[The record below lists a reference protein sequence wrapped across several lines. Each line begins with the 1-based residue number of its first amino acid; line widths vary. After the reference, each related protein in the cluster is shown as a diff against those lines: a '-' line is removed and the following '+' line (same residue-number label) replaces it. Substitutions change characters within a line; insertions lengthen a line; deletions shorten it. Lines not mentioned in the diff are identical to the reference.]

1 LHDYPPVRDGSLHL
15 SIHSSHSKLLVLCT
29 KVEYKRSDV
38 IQRLHQIILVT
49 LCGVLAVGVTSCRLV
64 DKFTGD
70 QNLKKVGELWSD
82 VPRMEGLASSE
93 TEMPLFVKLLM
104 RTALNNLYRLNKP
117 GEDKTPATGDWAVFT
132 TPKLP
137 EDVKNFYTNERMT
150 SFGSWEASDK
160 STCLNGS
167 EHGFSGV
174 ACVFRKVANNHEI
187 GLLIVAAQD
196 QQKKQTN
203 VFFVRVESDET
214 LAATPSISPKAK
226 GPIKSLTGTAPYG
239 IEKRPLPNGLNL
251 NELLPKQVGPYT
263 RTLLEKSSQR
273 GVTATSIEV
282 DGDSVYA
289 TYKEG
294 AREIFVEFAVAA
306 NAQNAQATLET
317 AAGETTG
324 KFPTDPRFGSIGTE
338 PSYLKVNNESGA
350 FYAWTRGN
358 YYFSASAKGGAA
370 DLDAFM
376 QSFPF

>member
-1 LHDYPPVRDGSLHL
+1 MAFQFSNMFKAPTRLGLYVTP
-15 SIHSSHSKLLVLCT
+15 LLLGT
-29 KVEYKRSDV
+29 
-38 IQRLHQIILVT
+38 LVF
-49 LCGVLAVGVTSCRLV
+49 AVTSCRV
-64 DKFTGD
+64 IDRFTGD

-93 TEMPLFVKLLM
+93 AEMPIYVKLLM
-104 RTALNNLYRLNKP
+104 RTALNNLYRLNKER
-117 GEDKTPATGDWAVFT
+117 EDRTPATGDWAVFT
-132 TPKLP
+132 TTKTPD
-137 EDVKNFYTNERMT
+137 DVKNFYNNEQMT
-150 SFGSWEASDK
+150 KFGSWEASDK
-160 STCLNGS
+160 STCLNGG

-174 ACVFRKVANNHEI
+174 ACVFRKVANKKGI

-214 LAATPSISPKAK
+214 PVATPSSNATPG
-226 GPIKSLTGTAPYG
+226 GPIKPLNGTAPYG
-239 IEKRPLPNGLNL
+239 IEKRPMPAGLNL
-251 NELLPKQVGPYT
+251 DELLPKQVGSYT

-273 GVTATSIEV
+273 GVTPASIEI

-294 AREIFVEFAVAA
+294 SKEIFVEFAVAA
-306 NAQNAQATLET
+306 NAHNAQGTLDT

-338 PSYLKVNNESGA
+338 PSYLKMNNESGA

-370 DLDAFM
+370 DLDTFM
-376 QSFPF
+376 QSFPY